1 MAHYALLNADNIVMK
16 VITGNDE
23 NDDRLPSEFS
33 SWEEFYADQQG
44 YDNCKRTSYNTKNN
58 QHLNGGTPFRGNHA
72 GVGLLTIQLMM
83 FLFLNNPMICLIAL
97 GIYLV
102 VNGLTLNNKTL
113 KVDNGQNNICK

>member
-16 VITGNDE
+16 VITGNNE

-44 YDNCKRTSYNTKNN
+44 YDDCKRTSYNTKHN

-72 GVGLLTIQLMM
+72 GVGYT
-83 FLFLNNPMICLIAL
+83 
-97 GIYLV
+97 YDT
-102 VNGLTLNNKTL
+102 VNDVFIPEQPHDMPDSTWDLSSCKW
-113 KVDNGQNNICK
+113 VDPE

>member
-1 MAHYALLNADNIVMK
+1 VAHYALLNADNIVMK

-44 YDNCKRTSYNTKNN
+44 YDDCKRTSYNTKNN

-72 GVGLLTIQLMM
+72 GVGFT
-83 FLFLNNPMICLIAL
+83 
-97 GIYLV
+97 YDT
-102 VNGLTLNNKTL
+102 VNDVFIPEQPHDMPDSTWDLSSCKW
-113 KVDNGQNNICK
+113 VDPE